1 MREDGRDMA
10 LSNDAKRRTAQDI
23 SDVPDAELVALA
35 QTGDDRA
42 FALLVAR
49 CEPMLRAQVARFR
62 LPHADA
68 EDVAQEGLLGL
79 LSAVRTF
86 RPDGGASFRTYAAV
100 CVRNRLLSALRRTA
114 GQADES
120 LDATEDDG
128 VQPLHAPAVVDPESL
143 VLERESAE
151 RLLSHLRDHLTPREY
166 TVLLRYMDGYSYA
179 EIAAE
184 LHMSAKAVDNALWRA
199 RRKVRELLSVENS
212 FG

>member
-1 MREDGRDMA
+1 MWEGGQDMA

-35 QTGDDRA
+35 QAGDDRA
-42 FALLVAR
+42 FALLVAW

-62 LPHADA
+62 PSRADA
-68 EDVAQEGLLGL
+68 EDLAQEGLLGL

-100 CVRNRLLSALRRTA
+100 CVRNRLLSALRRAA
-114 GQADES
+114 GRADEP
-120 LDATEDDG
+120 LDAAEEAA
-128 VQPLHAPAVVDPESL
+128 QPLHVSAVADPEAL
-143 VLERESAE
+143 VLERESAA

-166 TVLLRYMDGYSYA
+166 AVLLCYMDGCSYA

-184 LHMSAKAVDNALWRA
+184 LHMSVKAVDNALWRA
-199 RRKVRELLSVENS
+199 RRKVRELLPAENS